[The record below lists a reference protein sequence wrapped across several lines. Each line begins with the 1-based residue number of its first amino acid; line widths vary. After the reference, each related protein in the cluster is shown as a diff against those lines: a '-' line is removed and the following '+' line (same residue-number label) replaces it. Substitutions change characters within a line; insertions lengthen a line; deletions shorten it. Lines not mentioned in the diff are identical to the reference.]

1 MQQSKQF
8 VPFADGNAELLSKG
22 SPRFDA
28 FRIEKSGAVCW
39 VGTAENLA
47 AARALLRPFA
57 FEQSAE
63 QFLLLDQA
71 TGGKMTLHAAE
82 LCSSERGQFEVAD

>member
-1 MQQSKQF
+1 MHPSKQAF
-8 VPFADGNAELLSKG
+8 QFADENAELLSRG

-57 FEQSAE
+57 LEQSSE

-71 TGGKMTLHAAE
+71 TGTKMTVHAAE
-82 LCSSERGQFEVAD
+82 LLSSGKGQSEAAD